1 MRLVLSQHQKDTFM
15 STLTKPHSSH
25 SRASSGP
32 RGLGAILAPYSG
44 QAYAIL
50 RIVGGLALAF
60 HGMMKVF
67 GMYMPAEYIP
77 KAFSQGWFGG
87 YIELITGILVALGAF
102 TPYAAFLASGT
113 MAVAYIQFH
122 WKLAF
127 NSNFFPATSLIAKC
141 ANSISL
147 VAKGESG
154 TGSVLRIT
162 PCRKKVS

>member
-1 MRLVLSQHQKDTFM
+1 M
-15 STLTKPHSSH
+15 STLTKSQSSN

-50 RIVGGLALAF
+50 RIVGGLALGF

-87 YIELITGILVALGAF
+87 YIELITGILVAIGAF

-127 NSNFFPATSLIAKC
+127 NSNFFPAVNQGELALIYCFLFLYFAC
-141 ANSISL
+141 R
-147 VAKGESG
+147 GSG
-154 TGSVLRIT
+154 IWSVDAARN
-162 PCRKKVS
+162 R